1 MSEKSNLEGAVK
13 FCFLYCAKIYSK
25 LFPHSQIRTCCVLQF
40 YSELLLGQY
49 ENQHQRGTPRGLG
62 EEENI
67 AYLNWGTEEQY
78 QNILGNKG
86 RKPIFKF

>member
-1 MSEKSNLEGAVK
+1 M
-13 FCFLYCAKIYSK
+13 
-25 LFPHSQIRTCCVLQF
+25 QF

-49 ENQHQRGTPRGLG
+49 ENQQQRGTPRGLG
-62 EEENI
+62 EEENM

-86 RKPIFKF
+86 RKPIFKFRDKKAGNKFESNLRNKETQANI